1 MRNPAIF
8 WGVMA
13 LLQVFWIIIALGA
26 YWWLRPLLPK
36 RPHPWLAIFLTALV
50 GNGLLLAFNTVL
62 PEWRWRGTMA
72 VLLFATY
79 ALMFSLM
86 WTLVHTLLRW
96 MVARRLLNRSI
107 RVLVPVAWLAAI
119 AAGLYNAYVPTVVH
133 YQVKIDKPLAQP
145 LRIALVSD
153 TQLGRFIGAR
163 HLREL
168 QTILKRERADVLLLA
183 GDVMDDVPTVYRK
196 QHMARLMSG
205 LKTPLGQYAVLGNHD
220 NYGGE
225 QQGIVKDLQAA
236 GFTTLRDEHTTVNQQ
251 FVLVGRRDKVENRA
265 SAAQVI
271 PKSDLPVIVMDHQP
285 ADMDAIANTRA
296 DLVVSGHT
304 HRGQVFPA
312 TLLINYFQTYPYG
325 HYRIDNS
332 QLVVTSGYGLW
343 GLPFRLGARSEVAI
357 IELIGK

>member
-13 LLQVFWIIIALGA
+13 LLQVFWIVIALGA

-36 RPHPWLAIFLTALV
+36 RPHPWLTILATALL
-50 GNGLLLAFNTVL
+50 GNGLLLLFNFVM

-72 VLLFATY
+72 VLLFAAY
-79 ALMFSLM
+79 ALMF
-86 WTLVHTLLRW
+86 TLLWSAVHVLLRW
-96 MVARRLLNRSI
+96 LLPRAKLNRGI
-107 RVLVPVAWLAAI
+107 RILVPIAWLAAI
-119 AAGLYNAYVPTVVH
+119 TAGLYGAYVPKVVH
-133 YQVKIDKPLAQP
+133 YRVHIDKPLAQP
-145 LRIALVSD
+145 IKIALVSD
-153 TQLGRFIGAR
+153 THLGRFIGAH

-168 QTILKRERADVLLLA
+168 QTILKREHADVLLLA

-196 QHMARLMSG
+196 QHMAKLMSG

-225 QQGIVKDLQAA
+225 QAGIVKDLQAA
-236 GFTTLRDEHTTVNQQ
+236 GFTTLRDEHITVNQQ
-251 FVLVGRRDKVENRA
+251 FVLVGRRDKVENRH
-265 SAAQVI
+265 SAKEVI
-271 PKSDLPVIVMDHQP
+271 PHSKLPVIVMDHQP
-285 ADMDAIANTRA
+285 ADMDAIANTGA
-296 DLVVSGHT
+296 DVVVSGHT

-312 TLLINYFQTYPYG
+312 TLLIKYFQAYPYG
-325 HYRIDNS
+325 HYRVGDT

-343 GLPFRLGARSEVAI
+343 GLPFRLGARSEVAM